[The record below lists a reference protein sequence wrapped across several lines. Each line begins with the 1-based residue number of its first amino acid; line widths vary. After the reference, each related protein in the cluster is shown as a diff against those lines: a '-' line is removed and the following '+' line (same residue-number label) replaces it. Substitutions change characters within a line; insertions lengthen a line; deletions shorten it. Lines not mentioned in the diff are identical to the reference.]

1 MTLVEAKERAIERS
15 LDMGGVDQHINFK
28 VQAIV
33 DDETVTGFFYVSDWY
48 DSDCTVFSCSNGVEK
63 F

>member
-48 DSDCTVFSCSNGVEK
+48 DCDTTVKSYFNGKERG
-63 F
+63 